1 MSTSRALTIAAI
13 AGTILLIP
21 VLVILALGLYGS
33 SITGDFPLA
42 EDHGPELRIEPPSG
56 AAGSDITIRGVDWVP
71 RTLIRVEM
79 IVASGRP
86 TLTADGRIDTTQ
98 ATSPAVYVGEVIAS
112 RAGTF
117 TVETQLPTTLPLTAQ
132 STISFHANARYRG
145 GEFAGASETDFDV
158 IAGPGVIEVTVV
170 DEAGEALLTSGFV
183 DLLGLRGD
191 LLAILPIEADG
202 TAAFTGLAP
211 GSGYDVRARVPG
223 FQVLKSR
230 GIVVSETEPSTVLFQ
245 MPPGSSSRIVAGGVP
260 LVDATA
266 DNTMA
271 VIDLPSLTPLP
282 PAAANPLPAA
292 WAIAPDPVRGR
303 AFTVDEVATQVEV
316 IDAETGS
323 VELPIPLTFT
333 LEVRVVDTQE
343 NPVVDAFVRLFWN
356 VRGTRV
362 FVKSVRTDAEGRIRV
377 PDLISESQYEVLVT
391 ADGFFQ
397 PLGERT
403 SVQIKP
409 NVISTALVVVRP
421 EPRPEQ
427 SFWSGEPGQGS
438 GEPGSAG
445 GFGSLFRLAP
455 LAGTSRAPATALVAA
470 DIAVEPTNGRVYVTG
485 SDLDRGHLFVLDP
498 DSRQVIHDWKVPAG
512 VGDIVPTG
520 DGETVYLANRP
531 FSSVTRFNVKTGEEE
546 ARAVVPSWPEAL
558 IRDAAGRLFVA
569 SLRDGSVSRLDPET
583 LAVQQTR
590 VLEEGVNRL
599 AVDER
604 TSTVFAANLW
614 TDTVTGL
621 DAETLDMR
629 FLLPVAKSP
638 RAVALDPAS
647 GSLIV
652 GSADQGTVAI
662 YSPETFELAQALQ
675 LHIPINDIVT
685 VPTADA

>member
-42 EDHGPELRIEPPSG
+42 EDHGPELQIEPPSG

-86 TLTADGRIDTTQ
+86 SLTADGQIDTTRS
-98 ATSPAVYVGEVIAS
+98 ASPAVYVGEVIAS

-132 STISFHANARYRG
+132 SAISFRAKASYRG
-145 GEFAGASETDFDV
+145 GEFAGASETEFDV
-158 IAGPGVIEVTVV
+158 IAGPGVIEATVV
-170 DEAGEALLTSGFV
+170 DEVSGQPLTRGFV

-191 LLAILPIEADG
+191 LLAIVPLAADG
-202 TAAFTGLAP
+202 TAAFAGLAP
-211 GSGYDVRARVPG
+211 GQGYDIRARVPG
-223 FQVLKSR
+223 YQVLRST
-230 GIVVSETEPSTVLFQ
+230 GVTVAESEPSTVRFEL
-245 MPPGSSSRIVAGGVP
+245 PPGSPGRIVAGGVP
-260 LVDATA
+260 LVGAPAST
-266 DNTMA
+266 TMA

-282 PAAANPLPAA
+282 PAAAAALPAA
-292 WAIAPDPVRGR
+292 WAIASDPVRGR
-303 AFTVDEVATQVEV
+303 AFTVDEVAKHVEV
-316 IDAETGS
+316 IEADTGAAG
-323 VELPIPLTFT
+323 LPIPLTFS
-333 LEVRVVDTQE
+333 LQVRVVDTEQE
-343 NPVVDAFVRLFWN
+343 PVANAAVRLFWN

-362 FVKSVRTDAEGRIRV
+362 FVKSARTDDDGRIRV
-377 PDLISESQYEVLVT
+377 PDLISGSRYEVLVT
-391 ADGFFQ
+391 AENHFQ

-403 SVQIKP
+403 AVTIEP
-409 NVISTALVVVRP
+409 NIISTATVVMRR
-421 EPRPEQ
+421 EPRAEQ
-427 SFWSGEPGQGS
+427 SLWS

-445 GFGSLFRLAP
+445 AIGSLFRLAP
-455 LAGTSRAPATALVAA
+455 LAGTDRAPATALVTA
-470 DIAVEPTNGRVYVTG
+470 DIAVEPANGRVYVTG

-498 DSRQVIHDWKVPAG
+498 DSRQVIHDWEVPAG

-520 DGETVYLANRP
+520 DGKTVYLANRP
-531 FSSVTRFNVKTGEEE
+531 FSSVARFNVETGQEE
-546 ARAVVPSWPEAL
+546 ARATVPSWPEAL
-558 IRDAAGRLFVA
+558 VRDAAGRLFVA

-583 LAVQQTR
+583 LQVQQTR
-590 VLEEGVNRL
+590 RLEEGVNRL

-604 TSTVFAANLW
+604 TSTVFASNLW

-621 DAETLDMR
+621 DAETLNMR

-662 YSPETFELAQALQ
+662 YSPETFELAQALR

-685 VPTADA
+685 VGTVDA

>member
-13 AGTILLIP
+13 VGTVLLIP

-86 TLTADGRIDTTQ
+86 TLTADGRIDTMQ
-98 ATSPAVYVGEVIAS
+98 AASPAVYVGEIIAS

-117 TVETQLPTTLPLTAQ
+117 TVETQLPTTLPLTAH
-132 STISFHANARYRG
+132 SAISFRAEASYRG
-145 GEFAGASETDFDV
+145 GEFAGASESEFDV
-158 IAGPGVIEVTVV
+158 IAGPGVIEATVV
-170 DEAGEALLTSGFV
+170 DEVSGQPLTNGFV

-191 LLAILPIEADG
+191 LLAIQPIAANG
-202 TAAFTGLAP
+202 IAAFSGLAP
-211 GSGYDVRARVPG
+211 GQGYDVRARVPG
-223 FQVLKSR
+223 YQVLRSA
-230 GIVVSETEPSTVLFQ
+230 GITVAETEPSTVRFEL
-245 MPPGSSSRIVAGGVP
+245 PPGPAGRIVAGGVP
-260 LVDATA
+260 LVGAPA
-266 DNTMA
+266 SITMA

-282 PAAANPLPAA
+282 PAAASALPAA
-292 WAIAPDPVRGR
+292 WAIASDPDRGR
-303 AFTVDEVATQVEV
+303 AFTVDEVATHVEV
-316 IDAETGS
+316 IQAGAGAAG
-323 VELPIPLTFT
+323 LPIPLTFS
-333 LEVRVVDTQE
+333 LEVRVVDTE
-343 NPVVDAFVRLFWN
+343 EEPVADAFVRLFWN
-356 VRGTRV
+356 IRGTRV
-362 FVKSVRTDAEGRIRV
+362 FVKSERTDDQGRIRV
-377 PDLISESQYEVLVT
+377 PDLISGSRYEVLAT
-391 ADGFFQ
+391 AENHFQ

-403 SVQIKP
+403 SVVIRP
-409 NVISTALVVVRP
+409 NVISTATVVMRR
-421 EPRPEQ
+421 EPRTEQ
-427 SFWSGEPGQGS
+427 SLWSGEPSRGS

-445 GFGSLFRLAP
+445 GVGSLFRLAP
-455 LAGTSRAPATALVAA
+455 LAGTDRAPATALVTA
-470 DIAVEPTNGRVYVTG
+470 DIAVEPANGRVYVTG
-485 SDLDRGHLFVLDP
+485 SDLNRGHLFVLDP
-498 DSRQVIHDWKVPAG
+498 DSRQVIHDWEVPAG

-520 DGETVYLANRP
+520 DGKTVYLANRP
-531 FSSVTRFNVKTGEEE
+531 FSSVVRFNVETGEEE
-546 ARAVVPSWPEAL
+546 ARALVPSWPEAL

-569 SLRDGSVSRLDPET
+569 SLRDGSVSRLDAET
-583 LAVQQTR
+583 LEVQQTR
-590 VLEEGVNRL
+590 GLEEGVNRL

-604 TSTVFAANLW
+604 TSTVFATNLW

-647 GSLIV
+647 GALIV

-675 LHIPINDIVT
+675 LQIPINDIVT
-685 VPTADA
+685 VPAAEA

>member
-42 EDHGPELRIEPPSG
+42 EDHGPQLQIEPPSG

-71 RTLIRVEM
+71 RTLVRVEM

-86 TLTADGRIDTTQ
+86 SLTADGQIDT
-98 ATSPAVYVGEVIAS
+98 ARMSSPAVYVGEVIAS

-117 TVETQLPTTLPLTAQ
+117 TVETQLPNTLPLTAH
-132 STISFHANARYRG
+132 SAISFRAEASYRG
-145 GEFAGASETDFDV
+145 GEFAGASETEFDV
-158 IAGPGVIEVTVV
+158 IAGPGVIEATVV
-170 DEAGEALLTSGFV
+170 DEVSGQPLTRGFV

-191 LLAILPIEADG
+191 LLAIQSIAADG

-211 GSGYDVRARVPG
+211 GQGYDVRARVPG
-223 FQVLKSR
+223 YQVLRSA
-230 GIVVSETEPSTVLFQ
+230 GVTVAETETSTVRFE
-245 MPPGSSSRIVAGGVP
+245 MPPGPAGRIVAGGVP
-260 LVDATA
+260 LVGAPAST
-266 DNTMA
+266 TMA

-282 PAAANPLPAA
+282 PAAASAIEADSGAA
-292 WAIAPDPVRGR
+292 G
-303 AFTVDEVATQVEV
+303 
-316 IDAETGS
+316 
-323 VELPIPLTFT
+323 LPIPLTFS
-333 LEVRVVDTQE
+333 LEVRVVDTE
-343 NPVVDAFVRLFWN
+343 EEPVANAFVRLFWN
-356 VRGTRV
+356 IRGIRV
-362 FVKSVRTDAEGRIRV
+362 FVKSERTDDQGRIRV
-377 PDLISESQYEVLVT
+377 SDLISGSRYQLLVT
-391 ADGFFQ
+391 AENHFQ

-403 SVQIKP
+403 TVTIEP
-409 NVISTALVVVRP
+409 NVISTATVVMRR
-421 EPRPEQ
+421 EPRTEQ
-427 SFWSGEPGQGS
+427 SLWSGEPSRGS

-445 GFGSLFRLAP
+445 GVGSLFRLAP
-455 LAGTSRAPATALVAA
+455 LAGTDRAPATALVTA
-470 DIAVEPTNGRVYVTG
+470 DIAVEPLNGRVYVTG

-498 DSRQVIHDWKVPAG
+498 DTRQVIHDWEVPAG

-520 DGETVYLANRP
+520 DGKTGFLANRP
-531 FSSVTRFNVKTGEEE
+531 FSSVARFNVQTGEQE
-546 ARAVVPSWPEAL
+546 ARAAVPSWPEAL
-558 IRDAAGRLFVA
+558 LRDAAGRLFVA
-569 SLRDGSVSRLDPET
+569 SLRDGSVSRLDPTT
-583 LAVQQTR
+583 LAVQKTR
-590 VLEEGVNRL
+590 RLEEGVHRL

-604 TSTVFAANLW
+604 TSTVFATNLW

-621 DAETLDMR
+621 DAETLDLR

-685 VPTADA
+685 IGTADA